1 MKINETKQKLH
12 LTQDKKFDTYR
23 MYTIRSPVEDDLKD
37 SGLDVSDSQTPET
50 YLSKKEIKE
59 YSRIPKIQQERIYE
73 TFKNSPEYRKFRK
86 ALEKEK
92 SVTGTY
98 ENAMYQEVYAAQDS
112 FVPGGNFTEK
122 LKKHRKKSDRF
133 TTEKNEK
140 VPQRNEKG
148 IEESR
153 ENLNEPV
160 SYKNTYNVVDSSG
173 KGTLKSGNGGH
184 MLKPFHKNRQ
194 KPHLMLQGRQHI
206 RRLPQEAAARQKLQK
221 KL

>member
-98 ENAMYQEVYAAQDS
+98 ENTMYQEVYGGQDS
-112 FVPGGNFTEK
+112 FIPGGNF
-122 LKKHRKKSDRF
+122 RKS
-133 TTEKNEK
+133 
-140 VPQRNEKG
+140 
-148 IEESR
+148 
-153 ENLNEPV
+153 
-160 SYKNTYNVVDSSG
+160 
-173 KGTLKSGNGGH
+173 
-184 MLKPFHKNRQ
+184 
-194 KPHLMLQGRQHI
+194 
-206 RRLPQEAAARQKLQK
+206 
-221 KL
+221 